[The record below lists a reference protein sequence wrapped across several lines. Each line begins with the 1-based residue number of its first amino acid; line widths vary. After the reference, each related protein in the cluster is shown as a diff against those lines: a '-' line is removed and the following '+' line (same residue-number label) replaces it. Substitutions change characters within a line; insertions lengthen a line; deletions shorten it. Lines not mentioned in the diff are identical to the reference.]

1 MQPVVIDLIQ
11 AVMHAVRCDCR
22 LIDTHSSSNQLE
34 NPVSRPDCILVSS
47 GDRAQWTQV
56 VSVWEFKIGTG
67 KVETETMYGQQVE
80 RCRAVLDSYS
90 ERTAVVAVNVTM
102 NTLEVITVEHQPDD
116 DLRLS
121 TTGRQPFSISTNS
134 PGFQLLVQL
143 LSTPKAHLGFATPLV
158 PTIKELNGH
167 CLELPYLINQG
178 SAHQGCG
185 SWVFQ
190 VKLKANGSA
199 ILKLSRASLEV
210 SFQHSVQC
218 VHLCLTAFC
227 ELSFCLFCALFKVV
241 DDSVHAGLLKVHA
254 LHMFCLRRA
263 LSCLI
268 WRVWTMSSSC

>member
-47 GDRAQWTQV
+47 GDRAEWTQI
-56 VSVWEFKIGTG
+56 VSVWELKIGTG

-102 NTLEVITVEHQPDD
+102 NTLEVITAEHQPDD

-121 TTGRQPFSISTNS
+121 TTGRQPLSISTNS
-134 PGFQLLVQL
+134 PGFHLLVQL

-178 SAHQGCG
+178 SAHQGLG

-190 VKLKANGSA
+190 VKLKANGNA

-210 SFQHSVQC
+210 SLQHSAQC
-218 VHLCLTAFC
+218 VHLCLTSPCVFPSGC
-227 ELSFCLFCALFKVV
+227 SMPCLNFG
-241 DDSVHAGLLKVHA
+241 DDSVHAGLLKVRA

-263 LSCLI
+263 LSCLD
-268 WRVWTMSSSC
+268 